1 MWKKY
6 SVKELR
12 EVAKAYKEHLSIG
25 APSKMTK
32 KELIAVLDK
41 HLRIEEGTNKIY
53 VRATELA
60 ELQTKKSKGEKEAK
74 EIYKS
79 LKAKEEAMSKMKK
92 EPPASPPP
100 ESKMPSRAA
109 SPAAAPS
116 PPPAEMEEEKV
127 SPQRMSLY
135 KKLAS
140 AMTWKEMEMEERES
154 LNRMY
159 KSRSGLPSPEV
170 LEKDREIEK
179 YSKEIKK
186 YKDTIGPI
194 SEAEKKN
201 TFIKRVISRMN
212 K

>member
-12 EVAKAYKEHLSIG
+12 AVAKAYKEHLSIG
-25 APSKMTK
+25 VPSKMTK
-32 KELIAVLDK
+32 KELISVLDK
-41 HLRIEEGTNKIY
+41 YLRIEEGTNKIY

-60 ELQTKKSKGEKEAK
+60 ELQTKKSKGEAEAK
-74 EIYKS
+74 QVYKS

-100 ESKMPSRAA
+100 EGL
-109 SPAAAPS
+109 
-116 PPPAEMEEEKV
+116 AEPWSAIAEEEEKV

-159 KSRSGLPSPEV
+159 KSRVGVDPQV

-201 TFIKRVISRMN
+201 AFIKRVITRMN